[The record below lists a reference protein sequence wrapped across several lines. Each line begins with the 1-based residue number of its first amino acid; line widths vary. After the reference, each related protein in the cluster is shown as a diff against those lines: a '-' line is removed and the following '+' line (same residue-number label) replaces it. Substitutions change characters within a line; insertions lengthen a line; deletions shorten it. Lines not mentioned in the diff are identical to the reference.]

1 MYLFMSVTKNITIEV
16 SNDFDNDYFLNNTS
30 ANDKTRIIMIGTTA
44 YKDIHLQ
51 MLQELN
57 NCPERK
63 IELEQLIS
71 LEKVKYELL
80 LARSKTDCIK
90 LSGENKILNEQIHY
104 MEPQLNKMKE
114 KLLAKDDTI
123 YDETIRFRAK
133 IKDEYEAQ
141 IRQFET
147 IIQQL
152 QQDKYQSVSV
162 QQARE
167 DTLRKEYETKLD
179 KLRDVNNIYNNSS
192 KKGSLGEIHAHNILV
207 NLLPTAIIINT
218 NTDTARGD
226 IHIQYKGVNI
236 LYENKNYDSK
246 NIPKREIDKFLRDV
260 TVTSDCE
267 CGIMASLKTG
277 IANRDNFS
285 ISYTENGKPVLYL
298 HKTLENK
305 TNIKFAVELLVSVI
319 KNSIVFDESK
329 LAKVKTVLHTIN
341 ELKKNNDRHHKNIE
355 PFLITYRQNKMF
367 ILQLESNVKNIIE
380 VDDIKIEQ
388 TSAKIVEVKPKE
400 KSKEKA
406 TKSTKAAKSTKS
418 TKAAKSKAEKA
429 ESKSKTKKKQNGFF
443 AWMAHHRE
451 EIKKKILSTSVTK
464 DKNISIL
471 VAQEAGNQWALMS
484 KEDKDLWSNGQTLEK
499 ID

>member
-1 MYLFMSVTKNITIEV
+1 MSITKNITIEV
-16 SNDFDNDYFLNNTS
+16 SNDFSNDYFLNNTS
-30 ANDKTRIIMIGTTA
+30 ANDKTRIIMIGTAA

-57 NCPERK
+57 NCPKRK
-63 IELEQLIS
+63 IKLEQLIS
-71 LEKVKYELL
+71 LEKAKYELL
-80 LARSKTDCIK
+80 LDKSKTTCIK
-90 LSGENKILNEQIHY
+90 LSGENKILNEQIQY
-104 MEPQLNKMKE
+104 MEPQLNKLKN
-114 KLLAKDDTI
+114 KLLVKDDDI
-123 YDETIRFRAK
+123 YDETQRFRAK

-141 IRQFET
+141 MRKCEN

-152 QQDKYQSVSV
+152 QQEKFQSLNI
-162 QQARE
+162 QQDRE
-167 DTLRKEYETKLD
+167 DRLRKEYETKLD
-179 KLRDVNNIYNNSS
+179 KLRDVNNIYSNSS
-192 KKGSLGEIHAHNILV
+192 KKGSMGEIHAHKTLV
-207 NLLPTAIIINT
+207 RLLPTAIISDT

-226 IHIQYKGVNI
+226 IHIKYKDVNI

-260 TVTSDCE
+260 TVTTECE
-267 CGIMASLKTG
+267 CGIMASQKTG

-298 HKTLENK
+298 HKTLENT

-355 PFLITYRQNKMF
+355 PFLNTYRQNKML

-380 VDDIKIEQ
+380 VDEIKIEQ
-388 TSAKIVEVKPKE
+388 TATKIVEVKPKE

-406 TKSTKAAKSTKS
+406 TKSTKAAKSKA
-418 TKAAKSKAEKA
+418 KAAKA
-429 ESKSKTKKKQNGFF
+429 ESKPKTKKKQNGFF

-464 DKNISIL
+464 DKTISIL
-471 VAQEAGNQWALMS
+471 VAQEAGRQWALMS

-499 ID
+499 KLIE